1 MSFLSQQNSI
11 MNNHNFKNPISI
23 NDFEIIIQLGKGN
36 FAPVYKSK
44 YKYTGNIYAV
54 KFIEQSCFKSK
65 QQKER
70 ELDFKR
76 EKAILYDLTKRD
88 YPHTVKLYADFE
100 DDNYRYLVLELL
112 EGTYLNELQGTFQ
125 NNGYVDQQLII
136 NILTQLLEI
145 LKYLHDT
152 CHIMHRDIKPDN
164 IILENNGNIKVFDFG
179 ISAYLENQF
188 HN

>member
-1 MSFLSQQNSI
+1 MSFISQQNSI
-11 MNNHNFKNPISI
+11 NNHTFNHPISI
-23 NDFEIIIQLGKGN
+23 NDFEIIKELGNGA
-36 FAPVYKSK
+36 FGYVYKSK
-44 YKYTGNIYAV
+44 YKNTGMIYAV
-54 KFIEQSCFKSK
+54 KYIKQSEFKK
-65 QQKER
+65 QGK

-88 YPHTVKLYADFE
+88 YPHTVKLYANFE

-164 IILENNGNIKVFDFG
+164 IILESNGNIKVFDFG
-179 ISAYLENQF
+179 ISAYLDNQF